1 MEGPRAAVTSFH
13 PPVSAQKAKNRAAS
27 QPEPPTAVHPSL
39 TSMQIPQRVLF
50 LSFLVFFF
58 FFWPSIMET
67 IFCWLPIQWPSLAAA
82 EIALT
87 FRANSTFSK

>member
-58 FFWPSIMET
+58 F
-67 IFCWLPIQWPSLAAA
+67 LAQYNGDYILLATYSVA
-82 EIALT
+82 
-87 FRANSTFSK
+87 FSCSG